1 MVCAQTC
8 ALGAYL
14 WFARRRMLWAHTYG
28 LGAYLWFAR
37 RRMVWAHTCGLRA
50 DVCAQSAPSR
60 AQSMALFNGQLI
72 SRRIFSSLH
81 IPFFFCSRLLL
92 LMWKFL
98 RWVHSGRLWDVCI
111 YIYIFFF
118 HHENI
123 SKCRVNRGSSVHSSI
138 FFPDL
143 QVCLHFAESR

>member
-1 MVCAQTC
+1 MISNQRRAFRVRRRRVLWAHTYGLRADVCFGRILMVCAQTY

-14 WFARRRMLWAHTYG
+14 WFG
-28 LGAYLWFAR
+28 R

-118 HHENI
+118 TTKI
-123 SKCRVNRGSSVHSSI
+123 SRNV
-138 FFPDL
+138 D
-143 QVCLHFAESR
+143 